1 MSSIPKETDKDV
13 LRRIMSEP
21 TFKDVAEAARREN
34 ARREREII
42 DALRNAASPKSEPSK
57 AEAVNARERT

>member
-1 MSSIPKETDKDV
+1 MSSKTKETDKDV

-21 TFKDVAEAARREN
+21 TFEAVKEAAKREN

-42 DALRNAASPKSEPSK
+42 DTLRNAAPAPLPAAPEIK
-57 AEAVNARERT
+57 ERIE